1 MLSLKTVVETYEGTL
16 TASEKRLVHALLSN
30 PNEAALLSA
39 AELSAR
45 ARAHQATAVRLAQ
58 KLGYRGY
65 PELRARLQADLLQ
78 PEPAARLQRRLE
90 RSQAGILSA
99 LAGSEAEALGAL
111 SAHVSQAQLERA
123 ADLLIGAEQV
133 FLFAQGHATSLAGL
147 LDRRLR
153 RSGFRTVVLGGSGRD
168 LAEGVLSLGASDA
181 LLAFAFH
188 REPEGLTQLL
198 EVALEAGAPTVLVS
212 DPFGSTVRPP
222 PELVLAAPRG
232 EAEAFQTLSVPMAI
246 CNALVLTIAARDNGR
261 SVEALE
267 RLAGL
272 LARFEHAPP
281 HTP

>member
-1 MLSLKTVVETYEGTL
+1 MLSLKTAVETYEGTL
-16 TASEKRLVHALLSN
+16 TAAEKRLVHALLSN

-65 PELRARLQADLLQ
+65 PELRTRLQADLLQ
-78 PEPAARLQRRLE
+78 PEPATRLQRRLQ
-90 RSQAGILSA
+90 RSEAGILSA
-99 LAGSEAEALGAL
+99 LVESEAEALQAL
-111 SAHVSQAQLERA
+111 PGYVSQAQLEHA
-123 ADLLIGAEQV
+123 AGLLIRARHV
-133 FLFAQGHATSLAGL
+133 FLFAQGHACSLSEL

-153 RSGFRTVVLGGSGRD
+153 RSGFQTVLLQGSRRD
-168 LAEGVLSLGASDA
+168 LAEHLLTLSPSDT

-198 EVALEAGAPTVLVS
+198 SHAHEVGAPTVLIS
-212 DPFGSTVRPP
+212 DLLGSVVRPP

-246 CNALVLTIAARDNGR
+246 CNALVLTIAALDDGR
-261 SVEALE
+261 SVETLE

-272 LARFEHAPP
+272 LARFEKPSP
-281 HTP
+281 RTP